1 MIQINL
7 LKCSELETLF
17 PSNHV
22 DTYHTP
28 RKNKQTFLY
37 GNSTPWNPPLQDN
50 APQNLLRVGL
60 YKRDYGI
67 QMHAEVLC

>member
-1 MIQINL
+1 M
-7 LKCSELETLF
+7 ETAL
-17 PSNHV
+17 PEIPQV
-22 DTYHTP
+22 
-28 RKNKQTFLY
+28 
-37 GNSTPWNPPLQDN
+37 QDN